1 MNSITVKITAPLRRF
16 TNGQSDVGLH
26 AASVHDALGALC
38 DTHPDLRA
46 RILGED
52 GAPREFINIFVGKKN
67 IRALDG
73 LQTRLAGGDVL
84 SIASPFSGG

>member
-16 TNGQSDVGLH
+16 TNGQADVALSAG
-26 AASVHDALGALC
+26 SVSDALGALC
-38 DTHPDLRA
+38 TSHPGLRE
-46 RILGED
+46 RILDVD

-73 LQTRLAGGDVL
+73 LQTRLGGGDVV

>member
-16 TNGQSDVGLH
+16 TNGQADVALSAG
-26 AASVHDALGALC
+26 SVSDALVALC
-38 DTHPDLRA
+38 ASHPDLRE
-46 RILGED
+46 RILDAD
-52 GAPREFINIFVGKKN
+52 GAPREFINVFVGKKN

-73 LQTRLAGGDVL
+73 LGTRLAGGDVV